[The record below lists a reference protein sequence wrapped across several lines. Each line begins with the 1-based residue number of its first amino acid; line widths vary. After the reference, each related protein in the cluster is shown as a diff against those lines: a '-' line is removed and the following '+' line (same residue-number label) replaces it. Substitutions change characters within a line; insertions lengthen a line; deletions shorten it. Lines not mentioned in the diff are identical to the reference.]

1 MSTAVTIVWAIF
13 AAVFFYLGY
22 AHWRNAQQT
31 IRPYQ
36 MRGTDSGEEVQAT
49 NPEVEEYLEGFNKY
63 IDGLNDHFR
72 KHNNAS
78 AVGYFVAG
86 ITSLISMILFF
97 YL

>member
-1 MSTAVTIVWAIF
+1 MDTAVTILWAVF

-36 MRGTDSGEEVQAT
+36 MRGAEGSEDNAE
-49 NPEVEEYLEGFNKY
+49 NMPEIEEYLDGFTKY
-63 IDGLNDHFR
+63 VDGLNEHFR

-78 AVGYFVAG
+78 AVGYFIAG
-86 ITSLISMILFF
+86 FTALISMILFL
-97 YL
+97 YR